1 MVSGT
6 SISKEEFALFQAY
19 IASES
24 GITLDEGKTYL
35 VESRLKGLLDVYD
48 CANYGDLYQKAKTS
62 SAPLIRSK
70 IIEAMTTNET
80 LWFRDQSPYM
90 IFDEVFLPEMARQ
103 LRAGKP
109 KVRVWSAACST
120 GQEPYSMAMVIS
132 EFCRRHGNLSLDQ
145 FEIVATDISAEA
157 LSVGKLGAYDSI
169 AMGRGMADTFREK
182 YFKQSGKFWIIDAAL
197 KKIIDFK
204 VFNLM
209 DSFSPL
215 GTFDAI
221 FCRNVAIYFS
231 QDFKIELF
239 RKMKRALHP
248 GGMFMLGSSET
259 LAYYSKEFEARSH
272 KNHTYYTG

>member
-1 MVSGT
+1 M
-6 SISKEEFALFQAY
+6 FQAY

-48 CANYGDLYQKAKTS
+48 CANFGDLYQKAKTNA
-62 SAPLIRSK
+62 APLIRTK

-80 LWFRDQSPYM
+80 LWFRDQSPYT
-90 IFDEVFLPEMARQ
+90 IFDDVFLPELARQ
-103 LRAGKP
+103 LGAGKS
-109 KVRVWSAACST
+109 KVRIWSAACST
-120 GQEPYSMAMVIS
+120 GQEPYSIAMVIS
-132 EFCRRHGNLSLDQ
+132 EFCRRHSAVSLDQ

-157 LSVGKLGAYDSI
+157 LSVGKLGAYDGI
-169 AMGRGMADTFREK
+169 AMGRGMADTFRDR
-182 YFKQSGKFWIIDAAL
+182 YFKQSGKFWIIDGAL

-209 DSFSPL
+209 ESFSSL
-215 GTFDAI
+215 GTFDII

-239 RKMKRALHP
+239 GKMKRALHP

-259 LAYYSKEFEARSH
+259 LAYYSNDFEAKTH
-272 KNHTYYTG
+272 KGHTYYVA